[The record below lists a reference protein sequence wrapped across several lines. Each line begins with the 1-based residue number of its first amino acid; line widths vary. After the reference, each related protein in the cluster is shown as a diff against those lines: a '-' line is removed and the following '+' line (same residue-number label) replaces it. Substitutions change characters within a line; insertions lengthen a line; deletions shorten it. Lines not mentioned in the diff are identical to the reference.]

1 MCIFSESKKQFGMLW
16 QKLVGFR
23 IQGVVTVTVIA
34 EFLDLLD
41 LLSKVEL
48 QLDVEDAH
56 FWYFCTKEKYS
67 TKSTF
72 VCWGCSF

>member
-1 MCIFSESKKQFGMLW
+1 MLW

-34 EFLDLLD
+34 ELIDLLD

-56 FWYFCTKEKYS
+56 LWHFCTKEKYS
-67 TKSTF
+67 AKSTY
-72 VCWGCSF
+72 VIKRK